1 MLPVCSTAKAAALAE
16 YTRVRKNDQIQDGVL
31 IYERDRRRSLE
42 FTQVWRYAQSMPALA
57 QVTHCLT

>member
-42 FTQVWRYAQSMPALA
+42 FTQV
-57 QVTHCLT
+57 